1 MSEDNVD
8 NALLEKF
15 EKEVLSQVPHR
26 EEKDGKVEIV
36 NTTPLLDL
44 TNDLKECAKKV
55 YDVDITNKDFKIYG
69 KFDGTLLTG
78 SIKLRPAI
86 NIIHDAITTG
96 KIKTGTT
103 VIEAT
108 SGNFG
113 IALGLLSKIGVTAI
127 ALVSRKL
134 QEGVFKEL
142 RLSLIHI

>member
-1 MSEDNVD
+1 MTEESNVD

-36 NTTPLLDL
+36 NATPLTDL
-44 TNDLKECAKKV
+44 TNDLKECAKTV
-55 YDVDITNKDFKIYG
+55 YDVDISNKDFKIYG

-78 SIKLRPAI
+78 SIKVRPAI

-108 SGNFG
+108 S
-113 IALGLLSKIGVTAI
+113 
-127 ALVSRKL
+127 
-134 QEGVFKEL
+134 
-142 RLSLIHI
+142 

>member
-69 KFDGTLLTG
+69 
-78 SIKLRPAI
+78 
-86 NIIHDAITTG
+86 
-96 KIKTGTT
+96 
-103 VIEAT
+103 
-108 SGNFG
+108 
-113 IALGLLSKIGVTAI
+113 
-127 ALVSRKL
+127 
-134 QEGVFKEL
+134 
-142 RLSLIHI
+142 

>member
-15 EKEVLSQVPHR
+15 EKEVLSQVPHI

-36 NTTPLLDL
+36 NATPLLDL
-44 TNDLKECAKKV
+44 SDDLKECAKKV
-55 YDVDITNKDFKIYG
+55 YDVDISEKDFKVYG

-86 NIIHDAITTG
+86 NIIHDAISTG

-108 SGNFG
+108 SG
-113 IALGLLSKIGVTAI
+113 T
-127 ALVSRKL
+127 VSYTHLTLPTKA
-134 QEGVFKEL
+134 
-142 RLSLIHI
+142 